1 MHLSEQLFL
10 IFQISISIFF
20 VWQILF
26 ASVSSTDYKVDIF
39 LNVTTL
45 FDQMQQVNYV

>member
-20 VWQILF
+20 IWQILF
-26 ASVSSTDYKVDIF
+26 ASVSTDYKVDIF

>member
-10 IFQISISIFF
+10 IFQISISFFF
-20 VWQILF
+20 VWQIFF
-26 ASVSSTDYKVDIF
+26 ALVSTDYKVDIF

-45 FDQMQQVNYV
+45 FDQMQQVNYYA